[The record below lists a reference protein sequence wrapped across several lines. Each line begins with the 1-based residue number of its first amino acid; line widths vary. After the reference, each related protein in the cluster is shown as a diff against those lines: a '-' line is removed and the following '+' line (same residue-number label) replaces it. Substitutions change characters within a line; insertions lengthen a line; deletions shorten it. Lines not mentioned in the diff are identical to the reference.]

1 MRIFMLVQHPNA
13 RGPVPKHTSHLVTAL
28 RSLDCTVV
36 THPWGQERA
45 GESLLEKLIQRPRDV
60 ISVYRTLRHSTF
72 DVAIV
77 KTSHDWRTLL
87 RDIAVALV
95 IRRRCRPIVLQFHGS
110 LASRLVERGGH
121 AFKLTTAA
129 LLALVDGVMVL
140 STEEQRQWRALRP
153 RPHVF
158 VVKNPYVSIFP
169 TLQEPTND
177 AARGRVLFVGRL
189 IKAKGIFDL
198 IDALPAVLERTQC
211 GLVVVGDGDQEQ
223 ELRIRIHRLG
233 LDDHVTLAGYL
244 TGSELTDRYREA
256 TIFVLPTSWNEGFP
270 TVLAE
275 AMDAGLPIVTTRIRG
290 AADHLE
296 PGENALFV
304 EAGDAKGLA
313 SAITTLLADRDL
325 RSRMAT
331 ANRER
336 MRMFEPQVVA
346 AEYLDVLRSVAR
358 GMSGG
363 DQEVRGNEVG
373 AN

>member
-1 MRIFMLVQHPNA
+1 MRIFMLVQHPDA
-13 RGPVPKHTSHLVTAL
+13 RGPVPKHTSHLVAAL

-36 THPWGQERA
+36 THPWGQQRA
-45 GESLLEKLIQRPRDV
+45 GETLLAKLIQRSRDV
-60 ISVYRTLRHSTF
+60 LSVYRTLRHNTF

-95 IRRRCRPIVLQFHGS
+95 IRRRCRPIVLQFHGG

-121 AFKLTTAA
+121 AFKLTTAI
-129 LLALVDGVMVL
+129 LLALVDGTMVL
-140 STEEQRQWRALRP
+140 STEEQRQWRAFRRRP
-153 RPHVF
+153 PVF

-177 AARGRVLFVGRL
+177 SARSRVLFVGRL
-189 IKAKGIFDL
+189 IEPKGIFDL

-211 GLVVVGDGDQEQ
+211 HLVVVGEGDQEQ

-244 TGSELTDRYREA
+244 TGPALTDRYREA

-275 AMDAGLPIVTTRIRG
+275 AMDAGLPIITTHIRG

-304 EAGDAKGLA
+304 QAHDVKGLG
-313 SAITTLLADRDL
+313 SAIIALLSDREL
-325 RSRMAT
+325 RARMAT

-336 MRMFEPQVVA
+336 MRMFEPEIVA
-346 AEYLDVLRSVAR
+346 AEYLDTLRSVAR
-358 GMSGG
+358 SVSDGER
-363 DQEVRGNEVG
+363 QAV
-373 AN
+373 